1 MKKILSAIGK
11 KNIIIISGILLIGIA
26 VYLNLTLT
34 LDENLDERSDGYLLD
49 SDGYYSGYDDY
60 SGEDSKVFGQA
71 ALVDNLN
78 FNSDANANAN
88 PNSEDMGAGAGEA
101 GMENVNLQDTVAE
114 ENYFAVA
121 AVSRKRARDE
131 SIELLSNIVNSAES
145 MPDIKD
151 KALQDIGNI
160 ASEIEK
166 EANIEV
172 LVKAKGFAECVA
184 VVSGENANV
193 IVKTEGLMPNEV
205 AQIKEIVYE
214 QAGIDPSNVKIVEKT

>member
-26 VYLNLTLT
+26 VYLNLTLQFQEA
-34 LDENLDERSDGYLLD
+34 ENERSNGYLLD
-49 SDGYYSGYDDY
+49 GDGYYYDYINGYG
-60 SGEDSKVFGQA
+60 GEDSKVFGQA

-78 FNSDANANAN
+78 FNSD
-88 PNSEDMGAGAGEA
+88 SEDMGSGAGEA
-101 GMENVNLQDTVAE
+101 GMDNLNLQETIIE

-131 SIELLSNIVNSAES
+131 SIELLSSIVNSAES

-151 KALQDIGNI
+151 RALNDIGKI

-172 LVKAKGFAECVA
+172 LVKAKGFMECVA
-184 VVSGENANV
+184 VVSGENANI

-205 AQIKEIVYE
+205 AQIKEIAYE
-214 QAGIDPSNVKIVEKT
+214 QAGISPGNVKIIEKN

>member
-1 MKKILSAIGK
+1 MKKVLSAIGK

-26 VYLNLTLT
+26 VYLNL
-34 LDENLDERSDGYLLD
+34 NLNFEDDARSNGYLLD
-49 SDGYYSGYDDY
+49 NDGYYFDYDYD
-60 SGEDSKVFGQA
+60 GEDSKVFGQA

-78 FNSDANANAN
+78 FNS
-88 PNSEDMGAGAGEA
+88 EDMGSGMGEA
-101 GMENVNLQDTVAE
+101 GMDNLNLQDDIAE

-131 SIELLSNIVNSAES
+131 SLDLLTNIVNSAES
-145 MPDIKD
+145 MPDIRD
-151 KALQDIGNI
+151 SALRDIGNM

-172 LVKAKGFAECVA
+172 LVKAKGFADCVA

-193 IVKTEGLMPNEV
+193 IVKTGGLMPNEV

-214 QAGIDPSNVKIVEKT
+214 QTGINPVNIKIMEKN